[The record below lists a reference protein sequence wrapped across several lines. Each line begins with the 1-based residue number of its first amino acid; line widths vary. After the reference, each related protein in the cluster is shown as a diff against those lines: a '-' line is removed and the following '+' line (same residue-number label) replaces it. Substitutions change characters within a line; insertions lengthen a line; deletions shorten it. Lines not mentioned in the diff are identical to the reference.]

1 MTTRPALDHDNCG
14 TMVAGLD
21 APVPHEP
28 PPGPREAFLLA
39 YERLSILGSVARGP
53 AMVVVAV
60 SGRGAVLDGRTIE
73 DQRSLVVGRH
83 PQCNTNT
90 CGLYLPSA
98 VVSLR
103 HIAALVRAEQGQP
116 VLRLWDLNT
125 GLNFTTEDGQSNA
138 AVISEGP
145 TYVAVGPY
153 ALWFLPASGVGAAG
167 WPVRAQDAWQAL
179 PPREFI
185 DRKSPG
191 PDRPKQRPALRS
203 RPDLQGLSD
212 RQTGTPVTS
221 VAPPLLLGDDDE
233 PEVAWGVIRLERRS
247 RRQQRNV
254 SAERLEQG
262 ILVGRYERCG
272 ILMSQENESVSRVH
286 LLLVRIGVEVWAI
299 HTASTNGLFR
309 GDAPVE
315 AEVLGDADA
324 LRLASDITLRWKRT
338 AHPEA

>member
-1 MTTRPALDHDNCG
+1 MTIRPAHDHDNCG
-14 TMVAGLD
+14 TIVYRPDGG
-21 APVPHEP
+21 APNERPL
-28 PPGPREAFLLA
+28 GPREAFLLA

-60 SGRGAVLDGRTIE
+60 GGRGAVLDGRTIE

-83 PQCNTNT
+83 TQCSTNS
-90 CGLYLPSA
+90 CGLYLPSDA
-98 VVSLR
+98 VSLR

-116 VLRLWDLNT
+116 VLRIWDLNT
-125 GLNFTTEDGQSNA
+125 GLNFTTEDGQTNA

-145 TYVAVGPY
+145 TYVAVGGY
-153 ALWFLPASGVGAAG
+153 ALWFLPASGVGDVG
-167 WPVRAQDAWQAL
+167 WPARAQDAWQAL
-179 PPREFI
+179 PPRDFI

-191 PDRPKQRPALRS
+191 PARPKQRPALRS
-203 RPDLQGLSD
+203 RPDQQGLPGQECTS
-212 RQTGTPVTS
+212 VTS

-233 PEVAWGVIRLERRS
+233 PEVAWGVIRLERYS
-247 RRQQRNV
+247 QRQQRGV

-286 LLLVRIGVEVWAI
+286 LLLVRIGTEVWAI

-338 AHPEA
+338 VHPEA